1 MKFSMSRGIIKSIF
15 LFAGLLMVNVSE
27 SAPSGFYFFNAIE
40 KFSDEYKF
48 DGLSAIFI
56 SDEEFYVVDN
66 GGNHIYIFNLD
77 GAPVF
82 QFGKEKGIELPIDV
96 FVYNNYIYVSAE
108 GKDFI
113 EILNMRGEKTG
124 KIESPYE
131 GFTPGKMAIL
141 PPLHPPLTK
150 GGDGGVEGFLVVDRN
165 SLMICVFDRDGKYQY
180 NFGGR
185 NLFKSI
191 GGIAAKNGKIYVSV
205 MSAEPV
211 IRVFDTKGEYL
222 TGFGHIGESEQYFSM
237 PSGIKVDDKG
247 NIWVVDAFKHRVIG
261 FNMEGEKQDE
271 FGKSGNPK
279 ENLYYPLSLD
289 SKGDIFY
296 VVEKGRGRISMF
308 KRVE

>member
-141 PPLHPPLTK
+141 PPLHPPLDNLPLPLLQKEGKEGRSK
-150 GGDGGVEGFLVVDRN
+150 GGG
-165 SLMICVFDRDGKYQY
+165 
-180 NFGGR
+180 
-185 NLFKSI
+185 
-191 GGIAAKNGKIYVSV
+191 
-205 MSAEPV
+205 
-211 IRVFDTKGEYL
+211 
-222 TGFGHIGESEQYFSM
+222 
-237 PSGIKVDDKG
+237 
-247 NIWVVDAFKHRVIG
+247 
-261 FNMEGEKQDE
+261 
-271 FGKSGNPK
+271 
-279 ENLYYPLSLD
+279 
-289 SKGDIFY
+289 
-296 VVEKGRGRISMF
+296 
-308 KRVE
+308 